1 MTASM
6 GTAILPPTR
15 GFVLPEPIPR
25 DLPAVD
31 RVAESFRRT
40 AAADRPEVWITLRTQ
55 DEVTAD
61 ADAVDARVAAGEAL
75 PLAGLLLAV
84 KDNIDVAGLPT
95 TAGCPEFAHMPP
107 VTATAVRRL
116 QDAGAVVVGKT
127 NLDQF
132 ATGLVGTRS
141 PYGAVRCAWDPELVS
156 GGSSAGSGAAVGLG
170 LVDLAL
176 GTDTAGSGRVPA
188 AFHGIVGLKAS
199 LGLVSTAGVLPACVD
214 YDAVTV
220 FAADLP
226 TARGALAVMIGPD
239 PADPRSRRWPADVVL
254 GARPRPVVAVP
265 RAADLTALT
274 EDYRDA
280 FDRTVGRLRET
291 DCAIVELDVSAMLDA
306 ARLLYDGAVVAERY
320 SAVGAFLDGAPAG
333 ADPVVAGIIGRS
345 RNVSGPAFA
354 DDLDTL
360 AVARSAAHTLLSG
373 VDGLLLPTTTEH
385 PSIADVQADPL
396 GINRRMGTFTNFAN
410 LLDMAA
416 MAVPGVP
423 TRTGAPFGVMV
434 VVPAFADQVALDLA
448 ARITGHDAGDPVVSG
463 GLELAVFGAH
473 LPGQPLNDSLFALGA
488 RYLGPARTT
497 DAYRLVDL
505 GTQPPKPG
513 LVRHDPGAGAPIHGE
528 RYLLSPAALGTLL
541 AGLPA
546 PMSLT
551 PVELDDGRW
560 VTGFGCA
567 YRAAQ
572 EGTDITAHG
581 GWAAYRAV
589 PKK

>member
-1 MTASM
+1 MPA
-6 GTAILPPTR
+6 
-15 GFVLPEPIPR
+15 PIPR

-31 RVAESFRRT
+31 RVAEAFRRI
-40 AAADRPEVWITLRTQ
+40 AAADRPEVWITLRGEI
-55 DEVTAD
+55 DVRAD
-61 ADAVDARVAAGEAL
+61 AAAVDARVAGGESL
-75 PLAGLLLAV
+75 PLAGLLVAV

-95 TAGCPEFAHMPP
+95 TAGCPEFAHTPG
-107 VTATAVRRL
+107 VTATSVRRL
-116 QDAGAVVVGKT
+116 QDAGAVVMGKT

-199 LGLVSTAGVLPACVD
+199 LGLVSTAGVLPACAD

-226 TARGALAVMIGPD
+226 TARAALGVMIGPD
-239 PADPRSRRWPADVVL
+239 PADPRSRTWPADVVL
-254 GARPRPVVAVP
+254 GVPPVPVLAVP
-265 RAADLTALT
+265 RTEDLAALT
-274 EDYRDA
+274 DDYRDA
-280 FDRTVGRLRET
+280 FDRTVARVRET
-291 DCAIVELDVSAMLDA
+291 GCTVVELDVSTMLDA
-306 ARLLYDGAVVAERY
+306 ARLLYDGAIVAERY

-345 RNVSGPAFA
+345 RDVSGPAFA

-360 AVARSAAHTLLSG
+360 AVARAAAHTVLAG

-385 PSIADVQADPL
+385 PSIAAVQADPL
-396 GINRRMGTFTNFAN
+396 AINRRMGTYTNFAN

-416 MAVPGVP
+416 MAVPGAP

-448 ARITGHDAGDPVVSG
+448 ALVTGDDPGPAVPTG

-473 LPGQPLNDSLFALGA
+473 LPGQPLNDSLFHLGA

-505 GTQPPKPG
+505 DTTPPKPG
-513 LVRHDPGAGAPIHGE
+513 LVRHDPGVGAPIVGE

-541 AGLPA
+541 AGLSA

-567 YRAAQ
+567 FHAAQ
-572 EGTDITAHG
+572 QGTDITGHG
-581 GWAAYRAV
+581 GWAAYRSSLTD
-589 PKK
+589 